1 MALDIAAG
9 TSLNFAPD
17 AYLIVQGANLTARGT
32 AQAPILLNGI
42 GQNLWKGLY
51 VLESPAPSALSHV
64 TIGGT
69 GFLRAGVLRL
79 TGGVT
84 FYRAD
89 VDLDH
94 VSFEHSIA
102 EDALNIVQSSFS
114 LENVVFANARS
125 DAFDSDFAQG
135 AIVATSF
142 ENIGGDGLDT
152 SGSDVVARNVTFSH
166 IGDKAISAGEKSR
179 VSIDGAL
186 ITQISTGIVSK
197 DGSQVVA
204 RAVDVSEFELFA
216 AMAYKKRVST
226 VMPA

>member
-42 GQNLWKGLY
+42 GQNLWKGPY
-51 VLESPAPSALSHV
+51 VLESPAPSPLSHV
-64 TIGGT
+64 TIG
-69 GFLRAGVLRL
+69 
-79 TGGVT
+79 
-84 FYRAD
+84 
-89 VDLDH
+89 
-94 VSFEHSIA
+94 
-102 EDALNIVQSSFS
+102 
-114 LENVVFANARS
+114 
-125 DAFDSDFAQG
+125 
-135 AIVATSF
+135 AT
-142 ENIGGDGLDT
+142 DGLDT

-216 AMAYKKRVST
+216 AMAYKKKSIYGDASLSIEASAFDQTMMFNQLGNTLTLDELIIPGQDLDVDALYAQGT
-226 VMPA
+226 MQKVQ